1 MSLDPTLAP
10 PAAPADRAP
19 PLAVMIVDDELFAR
33 TRLRSL
39 VSACAEPRCTV
50 VGEAADGAAAL
61 QWLRDNHCDVVLLD
75 VAMPGLDG
83 LHLADELRHR
93 AQPPAVV
100 FVTAH
105 GEHALRAFELEATD
119 YLTKPVR
126 RERLQAALMRV
137 AQRLQPRAADGSA
150 VPMLVVADRGRVLR
164 IPATEVLYLKAEL
177 KYVTLRTAD
186 AEWVLDEPLGDL
198 EQRLGALF
206 IRVHRNALVARRAV
220 RALERAAVPAAAT
233 AAAAGAGAN
242 GGAVAA
248 EAKARI
254 DEAMAWVVVLT
265 NGEQL
270 SVSRRQLTAVR
281 EALASAAHG

>member
-1 MSLDPTLAP
+1 MSTPESPL
-10 PAAPADRAP
+10 PASDRSP

-33 TRLRSL
+33 TRLRTL
-39 VSACAEPRCTV
+39 VQACAEPRCV
-50 VGEAADGAAAL
+50 VASEAADGASAL
-61 QWLRDNHCDVVLLD
+61 QWLRDNACDVVLLD

-93 AQPPAVV
+93 EQPPAVV

-105 GEHALRAFELEATD
+105 GEHALRAFELDATD

-126 RERLQAALMRV
+126 RERLQAALLRV
-137 AQRLQPRAADGSA
+137 AQRLQPRAANGET
-150 VPMLVVADRGRVLR
+150 VPMLVVSDRGRVLR

-186 AEWVLDEPLGDL
+186 GEWVLDEALGDL
-198 EQRLGALF
+198 EQRLGDAF

-220 RALERAAVPAAAT
+220 RSLTRHASQEEPLGWAVL
-233 AAAAGAGAN
+233 
-242 GGAVAA
+242 
-248 EAKARI
+248 
-254 DEAMAWVVVLT
+254 LT

-270 SVSRRQLTAVR
+270 SVSRRQLTSVR
-281 EALASAAHG
+281 DALGSADT

>member
-1 MSLDPTLAP
+1 MPDAALLAAQRVYVVDDDPGVLRALARLLQSAGHAVAAYPSPVEFLDRYDA
-10 PAAPADRAP
+10 AAPGC
-19 PLAVMIVDDELFAR
+19 
-33 TRLRSL
+33 L
-39 VSACAEPRCTV
+39 V
-50 VGEAADGAAAL
+50 
-61 QWLRDNHCDVVLLD
+61 LD

-83 LHLADELRHR
+83 LHLADELQHR
-93 AQPPAVV
+93 PKPPAVV

-126 RERLQAALMRV
+126 RERLQAALLRV
-137 AQRLQPRAADGSA
+137 AQRLQPRAANGTA
-150 VPMLVVADRGRVLR
+150 VPMLVVSDRGRVLR

-186 AEWVLDEPLGDL
+186 GEWVLDEPLGDL
-198 EQRLGALF
+198 EQRLGGDF

-220 RALERAAVPAAAT
+220 RSLERAESQEEPLGWAV
-233 AAAAGAGAN
+233 
-242 GGAVAA
+242 
-248 EAKARI
+248 R
-254 DEAMAWVVVLT
+254 LT

-281 EALASAAHG
+281 DALASQHH

>member
-1 MSLDPTLAP
+1 MNLDTAP
-10 PAAPADRAP
+10 VQPAAPAERAP

-61 QWLRDNHCDVVLLD
+61 QWLRENDCDVVLLD

-137 AQRLQPRAADGSA
+137 AQRLQPRTADGTV

-220 RALERAAVPAAAT
+220 RALERAAMPAT
-233 AAAAGAGAN
+233 AASAPAGATG
-242 GGAVAA
+242 GGAPA
-248 EAKARI
+248 EPKARV
-254 DEAMAWVVVLT
+254 DEAMSWVVVLT

>member
-1 MSLDPTLAP
+1 MSLGTPGTPL
-10 PAAPADRAP
+10 PAGDRAA

-39 VSACAEPRCTV
+39 VQACAEPRCV
-50 VGEAADGAAAL
+50 VAGEAADGASAL
-61 QWLRDNHCDVVLLD
+61 AWLRDNVCDVVLLD

-83 LHLADELRHR
+83 LHLADELQHR
-93 AQPPAVV
+93 PQPPAVV

-137 AQRLQPRAADGSA
+137 AQRLQPRAANGDA
-150 VPMLVVADRGRVLR
+150 VPMLVVSDRGRVLR

-186 AEWVLDEPLGDL
+186 GEWVLDEALGDL
-198 EQRLGALF
+198 EQRLGGDF
-206 IRVHRNALVARRAV
+206 VRVHRNALVARRAV
-220 RALERAAVPAAAT
+220 RALTRHASQEEPLGWAVL
-233 AAAAGAGAN
+233 
-242 GGAVAA
+242 
-248 EAKARI
+248 
-254 DEAMAWVVVLT
+254 LT

-270 SVSRRQLTAVR
+270 SVSRRQLTSVR
-281 EALASAAHG
+281 EAIGSADT

>member
-1 MSLDPTLAP
+1 VSTNTVS
-10 PAAPADRAP
+10 PAATDRA

-39 VSACAEPRCTV
+39 VQACTEPRCV
-50 VGEAADGAAAL
+50 VAGEAADGQSAL
-61 QWLRDNHCDVVLLD
+61 QWLRSNPCDVVLLD

-83 LHLADELRHR
+83 LHLADELQHG
-93 AQPPAVV
+93 ASPPAVV

-126 RERLQAALMRV
+126 RERLQAALSRV
-137 AQRLQPRAADGSA
+137 AQRLQPRAANGAA
-150 VPMLVVADRGRVLR
+150 VPMLVVSDRGRVLR

-186 AEWVLDEPLGDL
+186 GEWVLDEPLGDL
-198 EQRLGALF
+198 EQRLGGDF

-220 RALERAAVPAAAT
+220 RSLERAASAEEPM
-233 AAAAGAGAN
+233 GW
-242 GGAVAA
+242 AV
-248 EAKARI
+248 R
-254 DEAMAWVVVLT
+254 LT

-281 EALASAAHG
+281 EALGSQDH